1 MGAHHD
7 HVHEHGPRPAGG
19 MPPGL
24 QSLFAALLN
33 PANMRSGDAVYSQEA
48 LDQIISNLMEQH
60 PQSNAPGP
68 ASPDAIA
75 SLPKKK
81 VDEKMLGD
89 DGKGE
94 CSVCM
99 DDVQLGDEVVSL
111 PCSHWFH
118 ETCVGLWLSEHN
130 TCPICRKGI
139 DSATTP
145 ASNTQGATSTSS
157 SNQNSLSPWR
167 DNRGPERPDRLSRSN
182 TTGSRNEARLA
193 SIRHFGRLTPTHED
207 EPAAQAPRRWQVVGD
222 RNSYSTT
229 TERQSDQ
236 SSPRRLRSSRQNSD
250 QSAPP
255 PRIRSSRQ
263 NSESSGR
270 SYTSDLSSRRRSTT
284 ATSQAESGGGSGPF
298 AWLRSR
304 WGDRGSRDG
313 R

>member
-1 MGAHHD
+1 
-7 HVHEHGPRPAGG
+7 

-48 LDQIISNLMEQH
+48 LDQIISNLMDQH

-99 DDVQLGDEVVSL
+99 DDVQLGEEVVSL
-111 PCSHWFH
+111 PCNHWFH

-139 DSATTP
+139 DSQPTQ
-145 ASNTQGATSTSS
+145 ASDNQRASSSTS
-157 SNQNSLSPWR
+157 QNTSPWR

-182 TTGSRNEARLA
+182 TAGSRNEARLA
-193 SIRHFGRLTPTHED
+193 SIRRSGRLTPTQED
-207 EPAAQAPRRWQVVGD
+207 TPAAHPHARRWQAIGD
-222 RNSYSTT
+222 PNSYSTGREHRPYDSRT
-229 TERQSDQ
+229 RSSAA
-236 SSPRRLRSSRQNSD
+236 SSPPLPRYSRH
-250 QSAPP
+250 
-255 PRIRSSRQ
+255 

-270 SYTSDLSSRRRSTT
+270 RHTSEQRSDRASRRRSVPFP
-284 ATSQAESGGGSGPF
+284 SSSESSGGSSGPF

-304 WGDRGSRDG
+304 WGDRSSREG